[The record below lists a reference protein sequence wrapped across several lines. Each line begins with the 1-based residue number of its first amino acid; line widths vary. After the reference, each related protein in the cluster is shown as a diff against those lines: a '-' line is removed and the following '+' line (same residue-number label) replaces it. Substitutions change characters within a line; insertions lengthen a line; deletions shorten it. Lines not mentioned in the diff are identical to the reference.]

1 MGERQRVAVV
11 GSGIA
16 GLSAAYHIAKHG
28 GDRVD
33 VTLFEKVRVCV
44 CACVR
49 VPCVRMCVWL
59 CALNAELVVVC
70 MQSLASPP
78 TYTSARAGT
87 HSRGMALANGTCRV
101 CRETLVAAHASACPQ
116 LQCGGG

>member
-33 VTLFEKVRVCV
+33 VTLFEKVLVCV
-44 CACVR
+44 RACVR
-49 VPCVRMCVWL
+49 
-59 CALNAELVVVC
+59 ALNAELVVVC